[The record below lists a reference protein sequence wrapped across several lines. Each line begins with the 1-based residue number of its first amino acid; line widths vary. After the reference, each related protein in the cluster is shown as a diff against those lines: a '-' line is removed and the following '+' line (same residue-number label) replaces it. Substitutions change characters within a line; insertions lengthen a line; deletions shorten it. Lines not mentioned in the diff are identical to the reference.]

1 MKNLLK
7 PENYGQIKFVDEKL
21 GSLEFIAFFMKDVYF
36 WNSVSEITCSRMI
49 HCTTNY
55 YGSLN
60 FEENT
65 TTTKVVCF
73 LVLYPI
79 CHIFHARKFLIFCIL
94 TISFA
99 KWFLTIY
106 WNTVIFLAN
115 IIIKSFE
122 NKLVTKSCCSL
133 HISSF
138 FAERNYSW
146 CFKNECD
153 FTFFMKFCKSLFN
166 FPLIISGMQWW
177 IGNVLG
183 LQLWLTD
190 FTRVQNWENLK
201 RCLHN

>member
-7 PENYGQIKFVDEKL
+7 LENYGQIKFVDEKL
-21 GSLEFIAFFMKDVYF
+21 GSLKFIAFFMKDVYF

-94 TISFA
+94 TMSFA

-106 WNTVIFLAN
+106 WNTVIFLAK
-115 IIIKSFE
+115 IIIKCFE
-122 NKLVTKSCCSL
+122 KKHSAYFKLLRWK
-133 HISSF
+133 
-138 FAERNYSW
+138 
-146 CFKNECD
+146 K
-153 FTFFMKFCKSLFN
+153 
-166 FPLIISGMQWW
+166 
-177 IGNVLG
+177 
-183 LQLWLTD
+183 LQLVFQKRMWFHL
-190 FTRVQNWENLK
+190 FYEILQIIVQFSINYFRYAMMNW
-201 RCLHN
+201 

>member
-7 PENYGQIKFVDEKL
+7 AANYEQMKFVDEKL
-21 GSLEFIAFFMKDVYF
+21 GSLKFIAFFMKDGYF

-79 CHIFHARKFLIFCIL
+79 CHIFHAWKFLIFCIL
-94 TISFA
+94 TMSFA

-106 WNTVIFLAN
+106 WNTVIFLDK
-115 IIIKSFE
+115 IIIKCLE
-122 NKLVTKSCCSL
+122 NKVVTKAYC
-133 HISSF
+133 IF
-138 FAERNYSW
+138 QV
-146 CFKNECD
+146 
-153 FTFFMKFCKSLFN
+153 
-166 FPLIISGMQWW
+166 FPLKETTVGFSKTNVISPF
-177 IGNVLG
+177 
-183 LQLWLTD
+183 LWN
-190 FTRVQNWENLK
+190 FANH
-201 RCLHN
+201 CSIFH